1 MTKINNYY
9 FDKINFLEEIFG
21 THNIK
26 LNDQSIVINNIKYP
40 IIDDVI
46 IMHKNL
52 VDEKKISTIKSFGN
66 EWIEFNEITSE
77 HFDEF
82 NLYFDLVD
90 LNKLKNKKIIDIGC
104 GIGRWSKILIDKIN
118 IDKLVLLDLSDS
130 IFIARKFFR
139 ENNNVIFIQQDLEKI
154 QFKKNSFDFLAC
166 LGVLHHLPNREKN
179 IINELSNISNYSL
192 FYLYYKLD
200 DMSKGFKFIFF
211 FADIIRRILSKSN
224 NEKINILV
232 SYFITIIFYLPFV
245 IIAKFL
251 KKIGL
256 QNSRFPL
263 SFYENASFFRI
274 RQDAY
279 DRFFTNIE
287 FRTSKEEIHKIYG
300 KYFNKITISKIK
312 PYWHFICERYL

>member
-1 MTKINNYY
+1 MTKINSYY
-9 FDKINFLEEIFG
+9 FDKLNFLEEIFG
-21 THNIK
+21 IHNIK
-26 LNDQSIVINNIKYP
+26 LNDQSIIINNIEYP

-46 IMHKNL
+46 IMHNNL

-66 EWIEFNEITSE
+66 EWTEFNEITSE

-90 LNKLKNKKIIDIGC
+90 LNKLKDKKIIDIGC
-104 GIGRWSKILIDKIN
+104 GIGRWSKILIDKVN

-154 QFKKNSFDFLAC
+154 QFKNNSFDFLAC

-179 IINELSNISNYSL
+179 IIKQLSNISNYSL

-200 DMSKGFKFIFF
+200 NVSKGFRFIFF
-211 FADIIRRILSKSN
+211 FADIIRKILSKSK

-232 SYFITIIFYLPFV
+232 SYFLTIIFYLPFI

-287 FRTSKEEIHKIYG
+287 FRTSKDEIRKIYG
-300 KYFNKITISKIK
+300 KHFNKITISKIK